1 MTEFEIELVLT
12 DRSSVIGN
20 ANDEASAL
28 NLMAEPV
35 HRATYALKRTA
46 VTSIIP
52 GLPEGRAEALLIAT
66 APTAGRKPDRSPCIP
81 RSSGPYSLR
90 GDQKCA

>member
-1 MTEFEIELVLT
+1 MSEFEIELVLT

-35 HRATYALKRTA
+35 HRATYA
-46 VTSIIP
+46 
-52 GLPEGRAEALLIAT
+52 
-66 APTAGRKPDRSPCIP
+66 RK
-81 RSSGPYSLR
+81 
-90 GDQKCA
+90 